1 MKKKFFVFVAG
12 VALMGAVAV
21 NFSLNAN
28 NGTLSDLS
36 LANIEALAGCEATAN
51 KCSVSCT
58 GDSWCTCGDYH
69 VACDGNFH
77 YCQ

>member
-1 MKKKFFVFVAG
+1 MKRKFVIFVG
-12 VALMGAVAV
+12 GIALMGAVAV

-28 NGTLSDLS
+28 NGTLSDFS

-58 GDSWCTCGDYH
+58 GDMYCFSYDDS
-69 VACDGNFH
+69 VNCDGNH
-77 YCQ
+77 KSC